1 MSFLHEIERLANH
14 ARVAMESTRDAIEFA
29 VHRDGVDVR
38 IRVAPDVLEWSVE
51 AVDQATGAQASERWD
66 YTGYDDCT
74 RSELE
79 ASLLEDLSEFITEG
93 RDLFRASVTPE
104 LFKKNYYD
112 RAIVD
117 RVIKPM
123 AALKTPIW

>member
-79 ASLLEDLSEFITEG
+79 ASLLEDLSEFMHGVAEKRLRFPDGEPRLEWETDG
-93 RDLFRASVTPE
+93 VWSQAVPFY
-104 LFKKNYYD
+104 F
-112 RAIVD
+112 
-117 RVIKPM
+117 PM
-123 AALKTPIW
+123 